1 MKNKKDLVSVVMSC
15 YNSEKTIDEAIESII
30 NQSYNN
36 LELLIMDD
44 GSNDGSVEKLNYYKN
59 KYENIRIFR
68 NKNNL
73 GLTKSLNLL
82 IKKSYGEFIARQ
94 DSDDISFK
102 NRIDKQVKEMKKYDL
117 DFCTTRA
124 LVKNTRKKIPGI
136 SYFFPSKII
145 SKFKNPFIHGTLMIK
160 KNSIKKIGLYN
171 ESFYY
176 SQDYKLIADMF
187 DRKYK
192 YRKINKPLYILN
204 MENNISNNKKNEQD
218 YFARCVKEKSLPDLN
233 IEFNK

>member
-1 MKNKKDLVSVVMSC
+1 MNNIKDLVSVVMSC
-15 YNSEKTIDEAIESII
+15 YNSQKTIDEAIDSII

-44 GSNDGSVEKLNYYKN
+44 GSNDGSFQKLNYYKN

-68 NKNNL
+68 NKKNL

-82 IKKSYGEFIARQ
+82 INKSSGEFIARQ
-94 DSDDISFK
+94 DSDDTSFK
-102 NRIDKQVKEMKKYDL
+102 NRIDEQVKEMKKYDL

-136 SYFFPSKII
+136 SYFFPSKFVN
-145 SKFKNPFIHGTLMIK
+145 KFKNPFIHGTLMIK
-160 KNSIKKIGLYN
+160 KNSIKEIGLYN
-171 ESFYY
+171 ENFYY
-176 SQDYKLIADMF
+176 AQDYKLIADMF

-192 YRKINKPLYILN
+192 YRKINEPLYVLN
-204 MENNISNNKKNEQD
+204 MENNISNNKKKEQD
-218 YFARCVKEKSLPDLN
+218 YFAKCVKEDSLPDLN
-233 IEFNK
+233 IEFN